1 MYFLVIGCLQLDVFF
16 PGLSPTHW
24 STTIGPLVVV
34 LTINAVK
41 EAYDDYFRHKS
52 DDAVNASVVT
62 VVKPRKRA
70 HGGGGGGG
78 GGGDSTTTTTTTTT
92 EDVRWRDLK
101 VGDVVRVK
109 NNAEFPADIVL
120 MQSSDATGVCY
131 VETANLDGETNLKVK
146 ASAGVGVESGEDA
159 DAREVFE
166 KLRDARVEC
175 EAPNNQLYKFEGKL
189 VGVAAGVTE
198 KVDAAATA
206 GIEPAA
212 NDDDD
217 DDDDAS
223 KDAVAPADVRRADG
237 FSPTFFPREI
247 PLGVDNVLLRGSTL
261 RNTTWI
267 LGVVV
272 FTGKDS
278 KLMKNMTRAPH
289 KVSQLERHM
298 NLLVAS
304 IGLFQ
309 IVISATLAG
318 TQQRWF
324 KDEMEPK
331 THAGDAFRHW
341 YLASTNEWPDVEGG
355 VGAAFTQ
362 FIRYVVLLNA
372 LIPISLY
379 VTLELVKVIQC
390 GWIRCDRKLYDPIY
404 DVRCGC
410 ARAFDLPSRSH
421 PSRLSPPVESSAF
434 YLTLVPIR
442 PRSRGERRSLRTFSR
457 PRGVPPASRR
467 ADPPL
472 SLSRPRRVRTTT
484 LNEELGQCQC
494 VLTDK
499 TGTLTQ
505 NVMAFVKCSVDGVVY
520 AADVTAKGDSADDSA
535 DDSDDSAAAAAK
547 KDAFV
552 HSLARSSPLQRAASE
567 NDPRVVDFLTH
578 LAVCHTVVPAVATE
592 SNPGYAGRLYQASS
606 PDEEALVTGAAAL
619 GRRLVRNAND
629 EITLEV
635 HAPDPDPD
643 SNAAKSLNANSNAAS
658 TETFE
663 ILAVNEFSSARKRMS
678 VVARDARDGSHALF
692 LKGADAVVLER
703 LSESHDAEI
712 LDATRAHLDA
722 FARDG
727 LRTLVLSKR
736 ALSKPEVDAWLSTY
750 RDASTALTKR
760 EELLERCADAI
771 ERDCVLVGAT
781 AVEDKLQDGV
791 PDAIATLRAAGMLVW
806 MLTGDKARPGYARR
820 FPYSTTA
827 FARRALFLED
837 GLSLLSR
844 RRISPLTP
852 RWFQSRRA
860 STPFA
865 SASDVFQRHPDVASR
880 GTNGTSLSSRRRCPS
895 RTRVV

>member
-1 MYFLVIGCLQLDVFF
+1 
-16 PGLSPTHW
+16 
-24 STTIGPLVVV
+24 
-34 LTINAVK
+34 
-41 EAYDDYFRHKS
+41 
-52 DDAVNASVVT
+52 
-62 VVKPRKRA
+62 
-70 HGGGGGGG
+70 
-78 GGGDSTTTTTTTTT
+78 
-92 EDVRWRDLK
+92 
-101 VGDVVRVK
+101 
-109 NNAEFPADIVL
+109 

-410 ARAFDLPSRSH
+410 DRAFDLPSRSH
-421 PSRLSPPVESSAF
+421 PSRLSPPVESSAW
-434 YLTLVPIR
+434 
-442 PRSRGERRSLRTFSR
+442 RS
-457 PRGVPPASRR
+457 
-467 ADPPL
+467 
-472 SLSRPRRVRTTT
+472 
-484 LNEELGQCQC
+484 
-494 VLTDK
+494 
-499 TGTLTQ
+499 
-505 NVMAFVKCSVDGVVY
+505 
-520 AADVTAKGDSADDSA
+520 
-535 DDSDDSAAAAAK
+535 
-547 KDAFV
+547 
-552 HSLARSSPLQRAASE
+552 
-567 NDPRVVDFLTH
+567 
-578 LAVCHTVVPAVATE
+578 
-592 SNPGYAGRLYQASS
+592 AG
-606 PDEEALVTGAAAL
+606 
-619 GRRLVRNAND
+619 
-629 EITLEV
+629 
-635 HAPDPDPD
+635 
-643 SNAAKSLNANSNAAS
+643 
-658 TETFE
+658 
-663 ILAVNEFSSARKRMS
+663 
-678 VVARDARDGSHALF
+678 
-692 LKGADAVVLER
+692 
-703 LSESHDAEI
+703 
-712 LDATRAHLDA
+712 
-722 FARDG
+722 
-727 LRTLVLSKR
+727 
-736 ALSKPEVDAWLSTY
+736 
-750 RDASTALTKR
+750 
-760 EELLERCADAI
+760 
-771 ERDCVLVGAT
+771 
-781 AVEDKLQDGV
+781 
-791 PDAIATLRAAGMLVW
+791 
-806 MLTGDKARPGYARR
+806 
-820 FPYSTTA
+820 
-827 FARRALFLED
+827 
-837 GLSLLSR
+837 
-844 RRISPLTP
+844 
-852 RWFQSRRA
+852 
-860 STPFA
+860 
-865 SASDVFQRHPDVASR
+865 VASR
-880 GTNGTSLSSRRRCPS
+880 CAGQSP
-895 RTRVV
+895 

>member
-70 HGGGGGGG
+70 PGGGGGG
-78 GGGDSTTTTTTTTT
+78 GGGDSTTTTTTTTTTT

-146 ASAGVGVESGEDA
+146 ASAGVGVKSGEDA
-159 DAREVFE
+159 DAHEVFE

-410 ARAFDLPSRSH
+410 DRAFDLPSRSH
-421 PSRLSPPVESSAF
+421 PSRLSPPVESSAW
-434 YLTLVPIR
+434 
-442 PRSRGERRSLRTFSR
+442 RS
-457 PRGVPPASRR
+457 
-467 ADPPL
+467 
-472 SLSRPRRVRTTT
+472 
-484 LNEELGQCQC
+484 
-494 VLTDK
+494 
-499 TGTLTQ
+499 
-505 NVMAFVKCSVDGVVY
+505 
-520 AADVTAKGDSADDSA
+520 
-535 DDSDDSAAAAAK
+535 
-547 KDAFV
+547 
-552 HSLARSSPLQRAASE
+552 
-567 NDPRVVDFLTH
+567 
-578 LAVCHTVVPAVATE
+578 
-592 SNPGYAGRLYQASS
+592 AG
-606 PDEEALVTGAAAL
+606 
-619 GRRLVRNAND
+619 
-629 EITLEV
+629 
-635 HAPDPDPD
+635 
-643 SNAAKSLNANSNAAS
+643 
-658 TETFE
+658 
-663 ILAVNEFSSARKRMS
+663 
-678 VVARDARDGSHALF
+678 
-692 LKGADAVVLER
+692 
-703 LSESHDAEI
+703 
-712 LDATRAHLDA
+712 
-722 FARDG
+722 
-727 LRTLVLSKR
+727 
-736 ALSKPEVDAWLSTY
+736 
-750 RDASTALTKR
+750 
-760 EELLERCADAI
+760 
-771 ERDCVLVGAT
+771 
-781 AVEDKLQDGV
+781 
-791 PDAIATLRAAGMLVW
+791 
-806 MLTGDKARPGYARR
+806 
-820 FPYSTTA
+820 
-827 FARRALFLED
+827 
-837 GLSLLSR
+837 
-844 RRISPLTP
+844 
-852 RWFQSRRA
+852 
-860 STPFA
+860 
-865 SASDVFQRHPDVASR
+865 VASR
-880 GTNGTSLSSRRRCPS
+880 CAGQSP
-895 RTRVV
+895 